1 MFYLNGVKVDAIPP
15 EALTKMSE
23 RLSYTV
29 SAYFQRHPEEYEAF
43 HKSMT
48 GGSDGRKKTAVSRE
62 RQAVRQLREVR

>member
-43 HKSMT
+43 HKEMT
-48 GGSDGRKKTAVSRE
+48 GGNEE
-62 RQAVRQLREVR
+62 RRIKCTNIS